1 MDSEIISTILREG
14 AWAAG
19 LFLVAAV
26 LFYCIVAGSNVFS
39 LASAI
44 GRSVLS
50 FIFSP
55 WKYLRKT
62 IGELSLGAENP
73 RLLDTDHYLLNR
85 FISNLQ
91 VALILL
97 VVFGV
102 GVVVTAAVHA
112 MLPPFY
118 LRQQLAQ
125 TQKSLTAAQGSL
137 QTTSTQVKQ
146 QDNDWQT
153 RRAELISKAEDE
165 HRQKVKTVQDSMRS
179 DEAAI
184 RGNAEAERTL
194 ASIKAFFS
202 TRQGYADAA
211 EQAKAFVQRLPS
223 LSESATGSLVAYS
236 DHWAQLQSLT
246 ASAPRNSDDIRTK
259 VQPDHAQLVQDMHTQ
274 TAAEERLQTEQR
286 DLEGKVSAGYEPQKL
301 LLTLL
306 SGGLILLLWVWGAGL
321 SIELLSMGFYLSND
335 VKRIRAQGENERG
348 ASATAGGT
356 A

>member
-1 MDSEIISTILREG
+1 MKGWTWTRKSS
-14 AWAAG
+14 
-19 LFLVAAV
+19 V
-26 LFYCIVAGSNVFS
+26 LFCAKVHGLQVFS
-39 LASAI
+39 WWQRFSSIALWLAPTSSHSLRQSEEAF
-44 GRSVLS
+44 SP

-137 QTTSTQVKQ
+137 QTHTSTQVKQ

-153 RRAELISKAEDE
+153 RRAELISKAKMASTEGKNSTGFD
-165 HRQKVKTVQDSMRS
+165 
-179 DEAAI
+179 AI
-184 RGNAEAERTL
+184 R
-194 ASIKAFFS
+194 
-202 TRQGYADAA
+202 
-211 EQAKAFVQRLPS
+211 
-223 LSESATGSLVAYS
+223 
-236 DHWAQLQSLT
+236 
-246 ASAPRNSDDIRTK
+246 
-259 VQPDHAQLVQDMHTQ
+259 
-274 TAAEERLQTEQR
+274 
-286 DLEGKVSAGYEPQKL
+286 
-301 LLTLL
+301 
-306 SGGLILLLWVWGAGL
+306 
-321 SIELLSMGFYLSND
+321 
-335 VKRIRAQGENERG
+335 
-348 ASATAGGT
+348 
-356 A
+356 